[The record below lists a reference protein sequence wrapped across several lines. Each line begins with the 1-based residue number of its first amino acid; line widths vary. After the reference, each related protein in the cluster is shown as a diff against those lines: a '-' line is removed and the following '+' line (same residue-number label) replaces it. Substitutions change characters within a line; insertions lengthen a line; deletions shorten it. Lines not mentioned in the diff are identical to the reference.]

1 METRKNIMKPLKI
14 YCAGKYSADN
24 TIQTLQN
31 IGRGQKMAA
40 ELFALGFAPFCPW
53 WDRTFIMDNPYL
65 DFDKSRFYDASLA
78 WMECSD
84 AVYVISGAGDGGGVD
99 AEIKRAGE
107 LYIPVFHNLEKLIAW
122 DNSIK
127 DVLK

>member
-1 METRKNIMKPLKI
+1 MWLEGIRLKVQSRLYKI
-14 YCAGKYSADN
+14 LEGVSIWLPNSLALDLLYSA
-24 TIQTLQN
+24 
-31 IGRGQKMAA
+31 
-40 ELFALGFAPFCPW
+40 PW

-107 LYIPVFHNLEKLIAW
+107 LYIPVFHDLERLIEW
-122 DNSIK
+122 DNNIK
-127 DVLK
+127 RCLR